1 MNQAKAVVSSY
12 IGVTVMAGIIF
23 LAGGRLLY
31 WQALLYLGLAIL
43 GTVLTQVLSPKE
55 RDLSAYRAKSV
66 KTGEVWDRRIV
77 GVLFLLSVAT
87 FVVAGLDSGRFGW
100 SGLLP
105 LATTI
110 TGAVVLFIGQLIFAL
125 ARRENAFF
133 AGTVQIDEDRLHT
146 VCMTGPYGVVRHPGY
161 LGMVISTVGFPLLI
175 GSYWAF
181 IPAGLSVIT
190 LLLRMQK
197 EDRFLKDRLPGYGE
211 YAKTVKYKLIP
222 FLL

>member
-1 MNQAKAVVSSY
+1 MNQTKAVVSSY
-12 IGVTVMAGIIF
+12 IGVMVMAGIIF

-43 GTVLTQVLSPKE
+43 GTALTHVLSPKE
-55 RDLSAYRAKSV
+55 RNLSAYRANSV
-66 KTGEVWDRRIV
+66 KTGEAWDRRIV

-100 SGLLP
+100 SGPLP
-105 LATTI
+105 PATTI
-110 TGAVVLFIGQLIFAL
+110 IGAVVLFVGQLIFAL

-133 AGTVQIDEDRLHT
+133 AGTVQIEEDRLHT
-146 VCMTGPYGVVRHPGY
+146 VCMTGPYHVVRHPGY

-197 EDRFLKDRLPGYGE
+197 EDRFLKDRLTGYRE
-211 YAKTVKYKLIP
+211 YANTVKYKLIP
-222 FLL
+222 FFL